1 MTPVSCPGGL
11 EWLKERLFR
20 AREDWYFLVALG
32 VLMALIS
39 YAMNF
44 AIGRVVRGKA
54 SPARTRLG
62 AMGFLY
68 TLGIS
73 AGSLGAVGWAGLWG
87 ARPGVGDGF
96 VSH

>member
-20 AREDWYFLVALG
+20 VGEDWYFLVALG

-44 AIGRVVRGKA
+44 TIGRVVRGKA
-54 SPARTRLG
+54 SLACTRLQ

-68 TLGIS
+68 MPEIS
-73 AGSLGAVGWAGLWG
+73 AGLLRAVG
-87 ARPGVGDGF
+87 
-96 VSH
+96 

>member
-1 MTPVSCPGGL
+1 MSCPGSL

-20 AREDWYFLVALG
+20 VGEDWYFLVALG

-54 SPARTRLG
+54 SQACT
-62 AMGFLY
+62 
-68 TLGIS
+68 
-73 AGSLGAVGWAGLWG
+73 
-87 ARPGVGDGF
+87 
-96 VSH
+96 